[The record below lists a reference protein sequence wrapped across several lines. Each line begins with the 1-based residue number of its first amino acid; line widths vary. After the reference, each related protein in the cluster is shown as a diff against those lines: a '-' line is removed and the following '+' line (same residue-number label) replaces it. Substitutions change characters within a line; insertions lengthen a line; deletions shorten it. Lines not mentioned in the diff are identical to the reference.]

1 MRRLAMRQEI
11 STVIERCS
19 ESMKKKSLTK
29 VFLSILIFVIGFSL
43 ISCDILSDDST
54 NIRIHNA
61 SEHDFQRVE
70 VNTYD
75 EPKNYGTIKS
85 GEKSRFKTFEIAYRY
100 AYVRLFVDESE
111 FIIQPIDFVGET
123 PLGSGKFT
131 YVLEVI
137 DFENK
142 HLDIRAVKD

>member
-1 MRRLAMRQEI
+1 MNEVLSRMINNLQTRIFI
-11 STVIERCS
+11 SV
-19 ESMKKKSLTK
+19 
-29 VFLSILIFVIGFSL
+29 LIFITGFGL
-43 ISCDILSDDST
+43 ISCDIFGENST
-54 NIRIHNA
+54 LIRVHNA
-61 SEHDFQRVE
+61 SEYDFLRVE

-85 GEKSRFKTFEIAYRY
+85 DEKSRYKTFEVAYRY
-100 AYVRLFVDESE
+100 AYVRLFVDENE

-137 DFENK
+137 DFENRILNIK
-142 HLDIRAVKD
+142 TSND

>member
-1 MRRLAMRQEI
+1 
-11 STVIERCS
+11 
-19 ESMKKKSLTK
+19 MKKKSLTK
-29 VFLSILIFVIGFSL
+29 FFLSILIFVIGFGL
-43 ISCDILSDDST
+43 ISCDIFGENST
-54 NIRIHNA
+54 LIRIHNA
-61 SEHDFQRVE
+61 SEYDFLRVE

-85 GEKSRFKTFEIAYRY
+85 DEKARYKTFEVAYRY
-100 AYVRLFVDESE
+100 AYVRLFVDENE

-137 DFENK
+137 DFENRILNIK
-142 HLDIRAVKD
+142 TSKN

>member
-1 MRRLAMRQEI
+1 
-11 STVIERCS
+11 
-19 ESMKKKSLTK
+19 MKKKSLTK
-29 VFLSILIFVIGFSL
+29 FFLIILIFVIGFGL
-43 ISCDILSDDST
+43 ISCDIFRENST
-54 NIRIHNA
+54 LIRIHNA
-61 SEHDFQRVE
+61 SEYDFLRVE

-85 GEKSRFKTFEIAYRY
+85 DRKSRYKTFEVAYRY
-100 AYVRLFVDESE
+100 AYVRLFVDENE

-137 DFENK
+137 DFENRILNIK
-142 HLDIRAVKD
+142 TSKD

>member
-1 MRRLAMRQEI
+1 
-11 STVIERCS
+11 
-19 ESMKKKSLTK
+19 MKKKSLTK
-29 VFLSILIFVIGFSL
+29 FCLSILIFVIGFGL
-43 ISCDILSDDST
+43 ISCDIFGENST
-54 NIRIHNA
+54 LIRVHNA
-61 SEHDFQRVE
+61 SEYDFLRVE

-85 GEKSRFKTFEIAYRY
+85 DAKSRYKTFEVAYRY
-100 AYVRLFVDESE
+100 AYVRLFVDENE

-137 DFENK
+137 DFENRILNIK
-142 HLDIRAVKD
+142 TIKD